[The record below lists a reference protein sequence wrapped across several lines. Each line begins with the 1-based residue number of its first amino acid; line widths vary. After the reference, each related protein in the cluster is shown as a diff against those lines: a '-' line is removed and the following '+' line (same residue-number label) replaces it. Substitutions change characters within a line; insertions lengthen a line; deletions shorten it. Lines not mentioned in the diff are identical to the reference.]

1 MLTVGIIG
9 CGFVGFALRDWL
21 EKNNKGANVVV
32 SAPPKGLND
41 GISGAGWARVHAGT
55 PLTGHISDTRT
66 FVPGSDGK
74 SGYGYGEYM

>member
-32 SAPPKGLND
+32 SAPPKGLNEE
-41 GISGAGWARVHAGT
+41 
-55 PLTGHISDTRT
+55 HI
-66 FVPGSDGK
+66 
-74 SGYGYGEYM
+74 